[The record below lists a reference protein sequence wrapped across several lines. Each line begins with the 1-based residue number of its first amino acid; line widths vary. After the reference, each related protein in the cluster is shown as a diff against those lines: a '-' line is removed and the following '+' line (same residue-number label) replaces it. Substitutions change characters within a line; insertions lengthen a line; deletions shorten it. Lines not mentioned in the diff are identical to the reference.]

1 MKTELKLW
9 KQYCQEIEKYNDK
22 EQKRVGK
29 VNAQIIKE
37 HNMQRELMEKEYKKE
52 YSAWE
57 KKHKYYIAKI
67 EAWHNLPF
75 WKKIFMIKPQVPLRY
90 SHELY
95 APRDY
100 SWASGLPG
108 YCLAFTKKPTYEGF
122 LSWQIDKKI

>member
-57 KKHKYYIAKI
+57 KKAQI
-67 EAWHNLPF
+67 
-75 WKKIFMIKPQVPLRY
+75 
-90 SHELY
+90 LY
-95 APRDY
+95 
-100 SWASGLPG
+100 
-108 YCLAFTKKPTYEGF
+108 C
-122 LSWQIDKKI
+122 